1 MALDLPHP
9 IDPPLFMVILLQTN
23 IDYID
28 VETALSVDC
37 LPRKTMGKS
46 LGLHTFL
53 YVYPRANPP
62 FLTCGWL
69 TILPIRCNNHQC
81 IR

>member
-9 IDPPLFMVILLQTN
+9 IDPPFFMVILLQTN

-37 LPRKTMGKS
+37 LPRKTMEKNRRFSTPFCTFTPGQAPHFS
-46 LGLHTFL
+46 LVVG
-53 YVYPRANPP
+53 
-62 FLTCGWL
+62 
-69 TILPIRCNNHQC
+69 
-81 IR
+81 

>member
-46 LGLHTFL
+46 
-53 YVYPRANPP
+53 
-62 FLTCGWL
+62 
-69 TILPIRCNNHQC
+69 
-81 IR
+81 